1 MNSIA
6 AASGG
11 TITATHLSIEPVEKL
26 TWLPIVEKV
35 KKETGTAHYSRNEQ
49 LSTFGYSRWSYSKL
63 SRLLSDEQEDQ
74 VTDDVNGST
83 DESNSTAEKP
93 TGIKEIS
100 ISKTDAASTMP
111 LYAIGGSNIFGNAVH
126 EIFDSIDPSSPN
138 LTAELEIEVERHF
151 KNSHTGPERTHIVD
165 GILKSLHAPL
175 GETFA
180 GNTLTTLGAAHRL
193 SELEFNF
200 HLPQSS
206 SGAFSPNKIGELM
219 LEHGQLNGRLSEYA
233 ESIAHSKSAGV
244 IAGFMNGSIDAVFRV
259 NSDSTPL
266 YIISDYKTNRLHNP
280 ENDGVNALVAYHPEN
295 LVTSMVDDDYILQ
308 AMVYSVALHRYLRW
322 RQPGYDPDIHLGGAA
337 YLFLRG
343 MTGFSTDEATP
354 RPFGVYHWKPA
365 TALVL
370 ALDALF
376 AGRSN

>member
-1 MNSIA
+1 M
-6 AASGG
+6 
-11 TITATHLSIEPVEKL
+11 
-26 TWLPIVEKV
+26 
-35 KKETGTAHYSRNEQ
+35 
-49 LSTFGYSRWSYSKL
+49 
-63 SRLLSDEQEDQ
+63 LSDEQEDQ

-83 DESNSTAEKP
+83 DESNSTVEKA
-93 TGIKEIS
+93 TAITEIS
-100 ISKTDAASTMP
+100 ITKTDAASSMP

-138 LTAELEIEVERHF
+138 LTAELEFEVERHF
-151 KNSHTGPERTHIVD
+151 KNSHSGPERTQIVD

-219 LEHGQLNGRLSEYA
+219 IEHGQLNGRLSEYA

-266 YIISDYKTNRLHNP
+266 YIISDYKTNRLHSP
-280 ENDGVNALVAYHPEN
+280 ENSGMNPLVAYHPEN
-295 LVTSMVDDDYILQ
+295 LVTPMVDDDYILQ